1 MNCPQALRLLPL
13 WIGRDL
19 PDASEAEALRMHLA
33 HCQACSLQ
41 QRQLQASLDALQ
53 SISTT
58 SLAGESGEPRPSL
71 WPRLA
76 MVLKDAPRHRDRF
89 NGWIPA
95 TAMALAAAL
104 MVAVSVVQ
112 VRREMGNAIHAAW
125 NQRLPTSANRNLF
138 QTDGQF
144 APTAR
149 NNRDVP
155 VRGLVVNPAPEF

>member
-1 MNCPQALRLLPL
+1 MNCRQVIRLLPL

-33 HCQACSLQ
+33 QCQDCSLQ
-41 QRQLQASLDALQ
+41 QRRLQASLDALQ

-58 SLAGESGEPRPSL
+58 SLSCESGQTRPSL

-76 MVLKDAPRHRDRF
+76 MVLKDVPRRRDRF

-104 MVAVSVVQ
+104 MVGVSLVQ
-112 VRREMGNAIHAAW
+112 IRREMGDAIQATW
-125 NQRLPTSANRNLF
+125 NQRLPTSTNRNLF

-155 VRGLVVNPAPEF
+155 VRGLVANPAPEF